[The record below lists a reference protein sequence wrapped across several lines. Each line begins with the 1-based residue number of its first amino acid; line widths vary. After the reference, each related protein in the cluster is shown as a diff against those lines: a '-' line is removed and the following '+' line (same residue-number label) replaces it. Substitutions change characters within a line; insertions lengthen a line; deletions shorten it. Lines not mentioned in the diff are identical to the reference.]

1 MPPFK
6 FLFELSDE
14 APRSTADAVQLPA
27 DYVEG
32 NRWIVP
38 TPRARELVAYLL
50 SLDQKHGL
58 EEVR

>member
-1 MPPFK
+1 M
-6 FLFELSDE
+6 
-14 APRSTADAVQLPA
+14 QLPA

-38 TPRARELVAYLL
+38 AQRARELVAYLL
-50 SLDQKHGL
+50 SLDQRHGL